1 MRECAGHVDK
11 KQTYR
16 PYAAGAFDELIVYH
30 FDWPKDLVHWWRI
43 KASVLAEKGHLRTAT
58 QNGHQGIYVY
68 TSTDFKD
75 KDGVAQWTAE
85 AEHYQG
91 TQAIG
96 AFPLKVEEAAG
107 HMLRQLRD
115 GSVA

>member
-1 MRECAGHVDK
+1 M
-11 KQTYR
+11 
-16 PYAAGAFDELIVYH
+16 
-30 FDWPKDLVHWWRI
+30 HWWRI
-43 KASVLAEKGHLRTAT
+43 DASVLAEKGHLRTAT
-58 QNGHQGIYVY
+58 QNGHQTICVY

-75 KDGVAQWTAE
+75 KDGVAQWTVE
-85 AEHYQG
+85 PEHYQG

-96 AFPLKVEEAAG
+96 AFPPEARKAAG